1 MMTSFHTVV
10 SVTAAVA
17 VFAFSNVS
25 LTSPAFAGN
34 ARTDNAANLNDVVVK
49 MPSIKIIGR
58 DAATGAP
65 IREITT
71 TARLQYN
78 PIVLTTNSGRAL
90 LDAKVADLARSLCAA
105 DALLYLTDDD
115 GTCLRQALRH
125 TQAQLDAVSAQ
136 LNARVVQRYPHP
148 AG

>member
-1 MMTSFHTVV
+1 MMTSFRTVV
-10 SVTAAVA
+10 SFTAAVA
-17 VFAFSNVS
+17 VLALSNVS

-34 ARTDNAANLNDVVVK
+34 AQTDNAANLKDVVVQ
-49 MPSIKIIGR
+49 MPSTKIIGR

-65 IREITT
+65 IREVTT

-78 PIVLTTNSGRAL
+78 PIMLTTNSGRAL

-105 DALLYLTDDD
+105 DALAYLTDDD
-115 GTCLRQALRH
+115 GTCFRQAIRH

-136 LNARVVQRYPHP
+136 LNARVAQRYSHP